1 MPVYSS
7 QTTDRAPSNASPRG
21 WSSLCCPVLACSA
34 FQPPSSLTPL
44 VAGTRTSPCR
54 SKCWTR
60 VLTHLNQ
67 FSHNPFPLPSLPH
80 EVSELMCTHV
90 PVTRLMPITDSER
103 MKKKK
108 KEKGIAFLREEEDCQ
123 ME

>member
-7 QTTDRAPSNASPRG
+7 QSTGRASSNASPRG

-44 VAGTRTSPCR
+44 VAGTRTSPVAA
-54 SKCWTR
+54 SAGLG
-60 VLTHLNQ
+60 VLTRLNQ
-67 FSHNPFPLPSLPH
+67 FSHNPFPLPFLPH

-108 KEKGIAFLREEEDCQ
+108 KRKKE
-123 ME
+123 